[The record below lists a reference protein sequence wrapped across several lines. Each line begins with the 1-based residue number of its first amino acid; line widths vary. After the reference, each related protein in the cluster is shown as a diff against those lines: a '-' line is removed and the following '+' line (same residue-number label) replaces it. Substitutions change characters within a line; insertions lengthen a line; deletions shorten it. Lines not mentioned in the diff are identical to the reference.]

1 MQKTHK
7 FDNIIEL
14 VRQNDVVLFVGAGFS
29 RKAGAPSTDDL
40 INAFYNKLPIEVQQE
55 RGILG
60 EKTLQNVSSAY
71 ETHYCRD
78 ALTDLLQ
85 QLFQF
90 VPQNTED
97 QYNCAKIP
105 QIKHIFTTNYDSLL
119 ENAYG
124 KDKCNVV
131 ACDADLAN
139 VDKNKT
145 TIYKIHG
152 DFAHKD
158 KIVITKEDYRNYYE
172 SQSNNIIWDAVRYEF
187 ARHHVLFIGY
197 SLADANIQTIVEFV
211 KRQMGTSSKKMF
223 LIVPDMDSTPA
234 KQLQQKGVEF
244 IQGKAEDF
252 LNELIPE
259 IKGHIVEDCVQRTTS
274 AEDCNQFMRIYDLVP
289 SFELGDSNTPNKL
302 LALRSASGNSIQH
315 TINFTLRGN
324 GKGNPLDQIPTYYD
338 EQLGNLPVK
347 KITDFQ
353 DFEFRANDILIS
365 HGENVASLSFAPIS
379 QKGEISFAIP
389 QKGINAS
396 STCQYFNNWGKCVQ
410 INADIDIG
418 IFEIQIPILPN
429 TECGFRFRS
438 KGNKYINNDTAIA
451 WENVFYAL
459 FSGCQF
465 IMTLTSEEKTS
476 RSFTYAFK
484 KSKLKNEIKEAKLS
498 LRYYKYIKAIESI
511 RGCHFDEYDKFTEEN
526 LFIAEIIYHYLKKE
540 PLKIRHPYR
549 GFEYEVL
556 VTDIFREFDKKQKSK
571 IMESV
576 DNVCCSLNGE
586 EFRIPYMQR
595 IYEQSILK
603 SKKKDERGFYILKFI
618 DKAKE
623 HTILL
628 TDTPLYEER
637 G

>member
-40 INAFYNKLPIEVQQE
+40 INTFYNDLPIEVQQE
-55 RGILG
+55 RGVSG
-60 EKTLQNVSSAY
+60 EKTLQNVSSVY
-71 ETHYCRD
+71 ETHYGRD

-97 QYNCAKIP
+97 QYNFAKIP

-119 ENAYG
+119 EDAYG
-124 KDKCNVV
+124 KGNCNVV
-131 ACDADLAN
+131 ACDADLAS
-139 VDKNKT
+139 VDRLKT

-152 DFAHKD
+152 DFTHKD
-158 KIVITKEDYRNYYE
+158 NIVITKEDYRNYYE
-172 SQSNNIIWDAVRYEF
+172 SQSNNILWDAVRYEF
-187 ARHHVLFIGY
+187 ARHNVLFIGY

-223 LIVPDMDSTPA
+223 LIAPDMDSTPA
-234 KQLQQKGVEF
+234 KQLRQKGVEF

-259 IKGHIVEDCVQRTTS
+259 IKDHIVEDCVQRTTS

-315 TINFTLRGN
+315 TINFSFRGN
-324 GKGNPLDQIPTYYD
+324 GKGNPLDQIQPYYD
-338 EQLGNLPVK
+338 EQFDNLPVK
-347 KITDFQ
+347 KITDVQ
-353 DFEFRANDILIS
+353 SFEYRANDILIS
-365 HGENVASLSFAPIS
+365 HSHNIGSISFIPIPK
-379 QKGEISFAIP
+379 KGEISFSIMQEQILA
-389 QKGINAS
+389 K
-396 STCQYFNNWGKCVQ
+396 STCRYYNNWGTHLQ
-410 INADIDIG
+410 IDADIDIG
-418 IFEIQIPILPN
+418 IFEILIPISPN
-429 TECGFRFRS
+429 TECGFRF
-438 KGNKYINNDTAIA
+438 KQKEKYLNNDTAIK
-451 WENVFYAL
+451 WGNIFFAL

-465 IMTLTSEEKTS
+465 TLTFISEENIT
-476 RSFTYAFK
+476 RVFTYAFNK
-484 KSKLKNEIKEAKLS
+484 NKLKIERKEAKRALQ
-498 LRYYKYIKAIESI
+498 YYKYIRDIEVI
-511 RGCHFDEYDKFTEEN
+511 RECCFNEYEKYTENN
-526 LFIAEIIYHYLKKE
+526 LFAVEIIYHYLKNE
-540 PLKIRHPYR
+540 PLIVRHPSK
-549 GFEYEVL
+549 GFEYEIH
-556 VTDIFREFDKKQKSK
+556 VTDLYLKSNIKQKSK
-571 IMESV
+571 IMETV

-586 EFRIPYMQR
+586 EFKIPYMQR